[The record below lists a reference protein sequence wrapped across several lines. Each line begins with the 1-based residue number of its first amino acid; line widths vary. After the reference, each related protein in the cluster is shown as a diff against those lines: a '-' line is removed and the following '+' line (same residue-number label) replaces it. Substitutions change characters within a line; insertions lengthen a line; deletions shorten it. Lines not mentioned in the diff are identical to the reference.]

1 MTDYKQGTWHQ
12 KRRSYCLTRL
22 GFGALGICLMLS
34 APVLATP
41 PDEPIVLLSQTPTE
55 LKPYAIAL
63 GQRLQKPGKERIA
76 AEGSVTYFNE
86 DPPQTEAVRIMWQLP
101 LKIRLDQNGSRPA
114 FDENNAAQTTLAAQ
128 KAVKTI
134 QTLLEDSVE
143 SFFALQKD
151 RISRRYLGS
160 GFKLEGAKES
170 DPGMDVVLMSFP
182 DNSRGKEPTL
192 KSYWF
197 DCSTKLLGVVA
208 YTSSS
213 GAVTHIVIDDWRDVA
228 GEKLPFRIERWE
240 DNKLTVRLR
249 LDSTTFMTGVNDG
262 TSGGN

>member
-1 MTDYKQGTWHQ
+1 MTDYKQGILYQ
-12 KRRSYCLTRL
+12 KRRNYCRTRL
-22 GFGALGICLMLS
+22 GSGALGICLMLS

-41 PDEPIVLLSQTPTE
+41 LAEPSVLLSQTPSE

-76 AEGSVTYFNE
+76 VEGAVTYFGE
-86 DPPQTEAVRIMWQLP
+86 DPPRTEAVRITWQFP
-101 LKIRLDQNGSRPA
+101 LKIRLDQNGSRLA
-114 FDENNAAQTTLAAQ
+114 FDGNNPVQAMPAAR
-128 KAVKTI
+128 KAVDTI

-143 SFFALQKD
+143 GFFALQKD

-170 DPGMDVVLMSFP
+170 DPGMDVVLMTFP
-182 DNSRGKEPTL
+182 DNFRGKEPIL

-197 DCSTKLLGVVA
+197 DSSTKLLGVVA

-228 GEKLPFRIERWE
+228 GEKFPFRIERWE
-240 DNKLTVRLR
+240 DNKLTMRLI
-249 LDSTTFMTGVNDG
+249 LDSAAFTAGANDG
-262 TSGGN
+262 TFGEN

>member
-1 MTDYKQGTWHQ
+1 
-12 KRRSYCLTRL
+12 
-22 GFGALGICLMLS
+22 MLS

-41 PDEPIVLLSQTPTE
+41 PDEPSVLLSQTPSE

-76 AEGSVTYFNE
+76 VEGAVTYFGE
-86 DPPQTEAVRIMWQLP
+86 DPPRTEAVRITWQFP
-101 LKIRLDQNGSRPA
+101 LKIRLDQNGSRLA
-114 FDENNAAQTTLAAQ
+114 FDRNNPVQTMPAAQ
-128 KAVKTI
+128 KAVDTI

-143 SFFALQKD
+143 GFFALQKD

-182 DNSRGKEPTL
+182 DNFRGKEPTL

-197 DCSTKLLGVVA
+197 DSSTKLLGVVA

-213 GAVTHIVIDDWRDVA
+213 GAVTHVVIDDWRDVA
-228 GEKLPFRIERWE
+228 GEKFPFRIERWE
-240 DNKLTVRLR
+240 DNKLT
-249 LDSTTFMTGVNDG
+249 DAADP
-262 TSGGN
+262 

>member
-1 MTDYKQGTWHQ
+1 MDYKQGDWHQ
-12 KRRSYCLTRL
+12 KPGNYCRTRL
-22 GFGALGICLMLS
+22 GAGALGICLMLS
-34 APVLATP
+34 APLLATP
-41 PDEPIVLLSQTPTE
+41 PDAPSFLLSQMPSE

-76 AEGSVTYFNE
+76 VEGAVTYFGENS
-86 DPPQTEAVRIMWQLP
+86 PRTEAVRIMWQFP
-101 LKIRLDQNGSRPA
+101 LKIRLDQNGSRLA
-114 FDENNAAQTTLAAQ
+114 FDKNNSVQTMTAAQ
-128 KAVKTI
+128 KAVETI

-160 GFKLEGAKES
+160 GFKLEGTKES
-170 DPGMDVVLMSFP
+170 DPGMDVVQVSFP
-182 DNSRGKEPTL
+182 DNFRGKEPTL

-228 GEKLPFRIERWE
+228 GEKFPFRIERWE
-240 DNKLTVRLR
+240 DSKLIVRLT
-249 LDSTTFMTGVNDG
+249 LNSATFMAGANDG
-262 TSGGN
+262 TFGGN

>member
-1 MTDYKQGTWHQ
+1 MTDYKQGIWHQ
-12 KRRSYCLTRL
+12 KRRNYCRIRL
-22 GFGALGICLMLS
+22 GSGALGICLMLS
-34 APVLATP
+34 ALVLATP
-41 PDEPIVLLSQTPTE
+41 PDEPSVLLSQTPSE

-76 AEGSVTYFNE
+76 VEGAITYFGE
-86 DPPQTEAVRIMWQLP
+86 DPPRTEAVRITWQFP
-101 LKIRLDQNGSRPA
+101 LKIRLDQNGSRLA
-114 FDENNAAQTTLAAQ
+114 FDKNNPVQTMPAAR
-128 KAVKTI
+128 KALDTI

-143 SFFALQKD
+143 GFFALQKD

-170 DPGMDVVLMSFP
+170 DPGMDVILMSFP
-182 DNSRGKEPTL
+182 DNFRGKEPTL

-240 DNKLTVRLR
+240 DNKLTERLT
-249 LDSTTFMTGVNDG
+249 LDSATFMTGANDG

>member
-1 MTDYKQGTWHQ
+1 MTDYKQGIVYQ
-12 KRRSYCLTRL
+12 KRSDCCRTRL
-22 GFGALGICLMLS
+22 ASGALGLCLMLS

-41 PDEPIVLLSQTPTE
+41 LAEPSVLLSQTPSE

-63 GQRLQKPGKERIA
+63 GQRLQRPGKEKIA
-76 AEGSVTYFNE
+76 VEGAITYFGE
-86 DPPQTEAVRIMWQLP
+86 DPPRTEAVRITWQFP
-101 LKIRLDQNGSRPA
+101 LKIRLDQNGSQLTFDGNNPVQAMPA
-114 FDENNAAQTTLAAQ
+114 TRRATD
-128 KAVKTI
+128 TI

-143 SFFALQKD
+143 GFFALQKN

-170 DPGMDVVLMSFP
+170 DPGMDVVLMTFP
-182 DNSRGKEPTL
+182 DNFRGKEPTL

-197 DCSTKLLGVVA
+197 DSSTNLLGVVA

-228 GEKLPFRIERWE
+228 GEQFPFCIERWE
-240 DNKLTVRLR
+240 DNKLTMRLI
-249 LDSTTFMTGVNDG
+249 LDSAAFTAGSNDG
-262 TSGGN
+262 SFGEN